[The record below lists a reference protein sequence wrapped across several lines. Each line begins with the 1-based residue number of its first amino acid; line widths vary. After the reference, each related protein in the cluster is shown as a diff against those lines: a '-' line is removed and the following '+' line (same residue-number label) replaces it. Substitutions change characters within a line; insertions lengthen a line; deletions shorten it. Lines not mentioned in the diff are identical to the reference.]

1 MYLPLSQS
9 DQFFCSTGL
18 PSLSELPTSMH
29 LPNVISLSAPMVS
42 YHYQLPATCKSLPIC
57 VTMCSVILCL
67 WFPITTRII
76 YKPAH
81 LHYNAILFFSRSES
95 DHTHH
100 SDCSKLTVN
109 IVSLHRVVEREKK
122 PKTKTKTLT
131 LKFINTAA
139 QEYLSASEPETL
151 ENRSG
156 NLAERIGAC
165 QITSELK

>member
-1 MYLPLSQS
+1 M
-9 DQFFCSTGL
+9 
-18 PSLSELPTSMH
+18 
-29 LPNVISLSAPMVS
+29 
-42 YHYQLPATCKSLPIC
+42 
-57 VTMCSVILCL
+57 
-67 WFPITTRII
+67 
-76 YKPAH
+76 
-81 LHYNAILFFSRSES
+81 
-95 DHTHH
+95 
-100 SDCSKLTVN
+100 
-109 IVSLHRVVEREKK
+109 EREKK